1 MVGYYENCRL
11 FARRR
16 QSLHARPNAYERASK
31 SSNHDLSFS
40 DSGPELGSLSL
51 AIVLGVEQ
59 DSLYDYHVLLVDHS
73 HGGAVPI
80 VSSQR
85 VRVYGYR
92 KQRESAQP
100 RSLCYND
107 RNYHKIHCGHS
118 DHSLL
123 DEESPFQC
131 SRRHRQC
138 QDCKEEQNWAHEL
151 TCKTCT

>member
-1 MVGYYENCRL
+1 MHEKKCYRL
-11 FARRR
+11 K
-16 QSLHARPNAYERASK
+16 QK

-40 DSGPELGSLSL
+40 DSGPELGSMSL
-51 AIVLGVEQ
+51 AIVLGVGH
-59 DSLYDYHVLLVDHS
+59 DSLYDCNVLLVDHS

-85 VRVYGYR
+85 VRSYGYR
-92 KQRESAQP
+92 KQRASARP
-100 RSLCYND
+100 RSLCYHD

-118 DHSLL
+118 VHGRL

-131 SRRHRQC
+131 SRRKRHC
-138 QDCKEEQNWAHEL
+138 QDCKEEKSWAHEL